1 MVSSKCAAVSAGC
14 FLKATS
20 LDKRG
25 RLIKSAGCM
34 KWRGLRRNGELVK
47 WRTWSG
53 WPSRSRLPEL
63 RRRSL
68 SSSARGQTNKLSELA
83 PPPQHPTHTHAHTH
97 TQSSNSPTVER
108 WRLRVGVSGMGKYL
122 QPLSSKCMFRQI
134 ICHDDQSEVLF
145 GVFRTLTLDWRSSIL
160 WNKPGTKHFL
170 LLGQECT
177 FGRNLQCIH

>member
-1 MVSSKCAAVSAGC
+1 M
-14 FLKATS
+14 
-20 LDKRG
+20 RG

-34 KWRGLRRNGELVK
+34 KWRGLRRTGELVK

-83 PPPQHPTHTHAHTH
+83 PLLPTPNRHTHAH
-97 TQSSNSPTVER
+97 TQSSNSPTVR

-134 ICHDDQSEVLF
+134 ICHDDRSEVLF
-145 GVFRTLTLDWRSSIL
+145 GAIRTLTLDWRCSIL
-160 WNKPGTKHFL
+160 WNKPGTKHSL
-170 LLGQECT
+170 LLGQAYVWQKFTMYSLAECWLPPLHT
-177 FGRNLQCIH
+177 

>member
-1 MVSSKCAAVSAGC
+1 MPAGC

-34 KWRGLRRNGELVK
+34 KWRGLRRSGELVK

-53 WPSRSRLPEL
+53 WPSRSRLPVL

-83 PPPQHPTHTHAHTH
+83 PLLPPQPNTHTIIQQSNSTVASSSRRLRYGQIFATSVLEVHV
-97 TQSSNSPTVER
+97 SSNHLSRWPVWSVV
-108 WRLRVGVSGMGKYL
+108 WRLQNVKDWL
-122 QPLSSKCMFRQI
+122 EMFNIVKQ
-134 ICHDDQSEVLF
+134 
-145 GVFRTLTLDWRSSIL
+145 T
-160 WNKPGTKHFL
+160 
-170 LLGQECT
+170 
-177 FGRNLQCIH
+177 RN